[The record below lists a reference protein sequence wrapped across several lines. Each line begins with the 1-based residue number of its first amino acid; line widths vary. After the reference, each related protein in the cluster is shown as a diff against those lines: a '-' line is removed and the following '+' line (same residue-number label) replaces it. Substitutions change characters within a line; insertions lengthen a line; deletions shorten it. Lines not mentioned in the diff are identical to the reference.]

1 MKLFKTFAM
10 LGCLIS
16 SASIYAGIV
25 PAKIGSVVDD
35 ENIKRTLVIFKNYD
49 DAVKQKNECDVQGT
63 EVPAFL
69 LGKNEMVPACWEPA
83 RSDGIGSFRYTN
95 QNNEKEFSFNE
106 RSIKFKPTKI
116 DTVKHTILK

>member
-1 MKLFKTFAM
+1 MRLLKTFVV
-10 LGCLIS
+10 LGCLVS
-16 SASIYAGIV
+16 SASLYAGIV

-35 ENIKRTLVIFKNYD
+35 ENIKRTLIIFKSYD
-49 DAVKQKNECDVQGT
+49 DAVKQVSECDIQGT

-69 LGKNEMVPACWEPA
+69 LVKNEMISACWEPA
-83 RSDGIGSFRYTN
+83 RSDGVGSFRYTN